1 MRLVVRA
8 QEKQTPA
15 KGQPSDKPD
24 TKSEKAEKK
33 PEIGPKRGS
42 QVCPGPVWGPVLQ
55 ASTSDCACPAG
66 AQQLKQWEAHGS
78 PPRVA
83 HHPSISP
90 PPTGQVRIK
99 RPESYWFREV
109 GKVVSVDQSGIRY
122 PVVVRFE
129 RVNYAG
135 VTTNNYSL
143 DEVEEVK

>member
-1 MRLVVRA
+1 M
-8 QEKQTPA
+8 
-15 KGQPSDKPD
+15 
-24 TKSEKAEKK
+24 
-33 PEIGPKRGS
+33 
-42 QVCPGPVWGPVLQ
+42 
-55 ASTSDCACPAG
+55 
-66 AQQLKQWEAHGS
+66 
-78 PPRVA
+78 
-83 HHPSISP
+83 
-90 PPTGQVRIK
+90 RIK